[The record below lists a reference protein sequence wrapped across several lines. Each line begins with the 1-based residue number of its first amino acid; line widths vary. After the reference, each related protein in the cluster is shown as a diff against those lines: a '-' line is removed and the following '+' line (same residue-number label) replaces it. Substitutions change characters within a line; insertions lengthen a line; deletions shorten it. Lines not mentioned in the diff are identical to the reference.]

1 MIAKGTFEIA
11 IKPQADDSFEV
22 GRMTIDKAFSGDMT
36 GRGLGQMLSVRTA
49 VEGSAGYVAI
59 ERVTAALEGR
69 SGEFYLQHSGT
80 MNRGDASLALSV
92 IPDSATGELEG
103 LTGKMTIDIVDGQHF
118 YEFTY
123 SFSSSKE
130 D

>member
-1 MIAKGTFEIA
+1 
-11 IKPQADDSFEV
+11 
-22 GRMTIDKAFSGDMT
+22 MTIDKTFSGDMT
-36 GRGLGQMLSVRTA
+36 GTGQGQMLSVRTA

-59 ERVTAALEGR
+59 ERVVATLEGR

-92 IPDSATGELEG
+92 IPDSATGEMEG
-103 LTGKMTIDIVDGQHF
+103 LTGKMAIGIVDGQHL